1 MTDHGYFLMMRRGT
15 DEDVLRLML
24 NNWNPDG
31 VIFKDRVPQSL
42 VDFVKKQGKPCVTI
56 NTYLEDPTLIQ
67 VRAETAR
74 AVISPRSTC
83 SPSDIGIFCSSARF
97 TAAS

>member
-1 MTDHGYFLMMRRGT
+1 
-15 DEDVLRLML
+15 ML

-56 NTYLEDPTLIQ
+56 NTYLDDPTLIQ
-67 VRAETAR
+67 VRAEDRRGGYLAAKHLIDLGHRNILFIGAGTLRLHEQRPALCGLLRR
-74 AVISPRSTC
+74 A
-83 SPSDIGIFCSSARF
+83 
-97 TAAS
+97 